1 LFFLAKE
8 GRQLKIKNI
17 YLNKKT
23 PVISIA
29 IALLCV
35 SITLISQLVPSTFM
49 AFTFS
54 YPVKYPW
61 QLLTY
66 VFLQGIPGELFP
78 PDFPYSSMELTIG
91 HLGYNLLLILP
102 FGILVEK
109 VIGSKRFLALFAS
122 TWIVDVILNF
132 IMGVIYTKDGESF
145 AVSGASGIAFS
156 FMPVGIYILCVMAK
170 RYGFGKLFRQVLFYL
185 LMGIAIP
192 TMVISLMPDIAGV
205 AGIPS
210 MIIHLIA
217 IVIGIVFAVI
227 FKGKTV
233 SFFDGK
239 MLNNP

>member
-1 LFFLAKE
+1 M
-8 GRQLKIKNI
+8 KIKNI

-35 SITLISQLVPSTFM
+35 IITLISQLVPSTYM

-54 YPVKYPW
+54 YPVKYPG

-66 VFLQGIPGELFP
+66 VFLQGIPGELLP

-109 VIGSKRFLALFAS
+109 VIGIKRFLALFAS

-132 IMGVIYTKDGESF
+132 IMVVIYTKDGDSF
-145 AVSGASGIAFS
+145 AVSGASGLAFS
-156 FMPVGIYILCVMAK
+156 FMPVGIFILFVMGK
-170 RYGFGKLFRQVLFYL
+170 KYGFGKLFRQVSFYL
-185 LMGIAIP
+185 LMGIALP
-192 TMVISLMPDIAGV
+192 TAVISLIPNIAGV

-217 IVIGIVFAVI
+217 LAIGVVFAFI
-227 FKGKTV
+227 CKGKIAC
-233 SFFDGK
+233 FF
-239 MLNNP
+239 NNTNVKYSVQEYGQ

>member
-1 LFFLAKE
+1 
-8 GRQLKIKNI
+8 LKIKNI

-35 SITLISQLVPSTFM
+35 IVTLISQLVPSTYM
-49 AFTFS
+49 ALTFT
-54 YPVKYPW
+54 YPVRYPW
-61 QLLTY
+61 QLITY
-66 VFLQGIPGELFP
+66 IFLQGVPGELLP

-91 HLGYNLLLILP
+91 HLGYNLLLLLP
-102 FGILVEK
+102 FGVLVEK

-122 TWIVDVILNF
+122 AWIVDAILNF

-156 FMPVGIYILCVMAK
+156 FMPVGVYILCVMAK
-170 RYGFGKLFRQVLFYL
+170 RYGFGKLFRQVSFYL
-185 LMGIAIP
+185 LMGIALP
-192 TMVISLMPDIAGV
+192 TAVISLMPNIAGV

-217 IVIGIVFAVI
+217 LAIGVVFAFI
-227 FKGKTV
+227 CKGKIAC
-233 SFFDGK
+233 FF
-239 MLNNP
+239 NNTNVKYSVQEYGQ

>member
-1 LFFLAKE
+1 M
-8 GRQLKIKNI
+8 KIKNI

-35 SITLISQLVPSTFM
+35 IITLISQLVPSTYM
-49 AFTFS
+49 ALTFS

-66 VFLQGIPGELFP
+66 VFLQGIPGELLP

-132 IMGVIYTKDGESF
+132 IMGVIYTKDGDSF
-145 AVSGASGIAFS
+145 AVSGASGLAFS
-156 FMPVGIYILCVMAK
+156 FMPVGIFILFVMGK
-170 RYGFGKLFRQVLFYL
+170 KYGFGKLFRQVSFYL
-185 LMGIAIP
+185 LMGIALP
-192 TMVISLMPDIAGV
+192 TAVISLMPNIAGV

-217 IVIGIVFAVI
+217 LAIGVVFAFI
-227 FKGKTV
+227 CKGKIAC
-233 SFFDGK
+233 FF
-239 MLNNP
+239 NNTNVKYSVQEYGQ

>member
-1 LFFLAKE
+1 M
-8 GRQLKIKNI
+8 KIKNI

-35 SITLISQLVPSTFM
+35 IITLISQLVPSTYM

-66 VFLQGIPGELFP
+66 VFLQGIPGELLP
-78 PDFPYSSMELTIG
+78 PDFPYSAMELMLG
-91 HLGYNLLLILP
+91 HLGYNLMLILP

-132 IMGVIYTKDGESF
+132 IMGAIWTKDGDSF
-145 AVSGASGIAFS
+145 AVSGASGLAFS
-156 FMPVGIYILCVMAK
+156 FMPVGVYILFVLGK
-170 RYGFGKLFRQVLFYL
+170 KYGFGKLFRQVSFYI

-192 TMVISLMPDIAGV
+192 TMVISLMPDVAGV

-217 IVIGIVFAVI
+217 IVMGIVCAVI
-227 FKGKTV
+227 FRGKIYEFTD
-233 SFFDGK
+233 SK
-239 MLNNP
+239 TSY

>member
-1 LFFLAKE
+1 M
-8 GRQLKIKNI
+8 KIKNI

-35 SITLISQLVPSTFM
+35 IVTLISQLVPSTYM
-49 AFTFS
+49 ALTFT
-54 YPVKYPW
+54 YPVRYPW
-61 QLLTY
+61 QLITY
-66 VFLQGIPGELFP
+66 IFLQGVPGELLP

-91 HLGYNLLLILP
+91 HLGYNLLLLLP
-102 FGILVEK
+102 FGVLVEK

-122 TWIVDVILNF
+122 AWIVDAILNF

-156 FMPVGIYILCVMAK
+156 FMPVGVYILCVMAK
-170 RYGFGKLFRQVLFYL
+170 RYGFGKLFRQVSFYL
-185 LMGIAIP
+185 LMGIALP
-192 TMVISLMPDIAGV
+192 TAVISLMPNIAGV

-217 IVIGIVFAVI
+217 LAIGVVFAFI
-227 FKGKTV
+227 CKGKIAC
-233 SFFDGK
+233 FF
-239 MLNNP
+239 NNTNVKYSVQEYGQ

>member
-1 LFFLAKE
+1 M
-8 GRQLKIKNI
+8 KIKNI

-35 SITLISQLVPSTFM
+35 IITLISQLVPSTYM

-66 VFLQGIPGELFP
+66 IFLQGIPVELLP
-78 PDFPYSSMELTIG
+78 PDFPYSAMDLTIG
-91 HLGYNLLLILP
+91 HLAYNLMLIIP

-109 VIGSKRFLALFAS
+109 VIGSKRLLALFAS
-122 TWIVDVILNF
+122 SWIVDVILNF
-132 IMGVIYTKDGESF
+132 IMGAIYTKEGDTFS
-145 AVSGASGIAFS
+145 VSGASGLAFS
-156 FMPVGIYILCVMAK
+156 FMPVGVYILFVMGK
-170 RYGFGKLFRQVLFYL
+170 KFGFGKLFRQVSFYL

-192 TMVISLMPDIAGV
+192 TMVIALMPNIAGV

-227 FKGKTV
+227 FRRKIEGYFNVT
-233 SFFDGK
+233 
-239 MLNNP
+239 NNKYSVQH

>member
-1 LFFLAKE
+1 M
-8 GRQLKIKNI
+8 KIKNI
-17 YLNKKT
+17 YLNKNT

-35 SITLISQLVPSTFM
+35 IITLISQLVPSTYM

-66 VFLQGIPGELFP
+66 VFLQGIPGEL
-78 PDFPYSSMELTIG
+78 
-91 HLGYNLLLILP
+91 LGYNLLLILP

-132 IMGVIYTKDGESF
+132 IMGVIYTKDGDSF
-145 AVSGASGIAFS
+145 AVSGASGLAFS
-156 FMPVGIYILCVMAK
+156 FMPVGIFILFVMGK
-170 RYGFGKLFRQVLFYL
+170 KYGFGKLFRQVSFYL
-185 LMGIAIP
+185 LMGIALP
-192 TMVISLMPDIAGV
+192 TAVISLIPNIAGV

-217 IVIGIVFAVI
+217 LAIGVVFAFI
-227 FKGKTV
+227 CKGKIAC
-233 SFFDGK
+233 FF
-239 MLNNP
+239 NNTNVKYSVQEYGQ

>member
-1 LFFLAKE
+1 M
-8 GRQLKIKNI
+8 KIKNI

-35 SITLISQLVPSTFM
+35 IITLISQLVPSTYM
-49 AFTFS
+49 ALTFT
-54 YPVKYPW
+54 YPVRYPW
-61 QLLTY
+61 QLITY
-66 VFLQGIPGELFP
+66 IFLQGVPGELLP

-91 HLGYNLLLILP
+91 HLGYNLLLLLP
-102 FGILVEK
+102 FGVLVEK

-122 TWIVDVILNF
+122 AWTVDAILNF

-156 FMPVGIYILCVMAK
+156 FMPVGVYILCVMAK
-170 RYGFGKLFRQVLFYL
+170 RYGFGKLFRQVSFYL
-185 LMGIAIP
+185 LMGIALP
-192 TMVISLMPDIAGV
+192 TAVISLMPNIAGV

-217 IVIGIVFAVI
+217 LAIGVVFAFI
-227 FKGKTV
+227 CKGKIAC
-233 SFFDGK
+233 FF
-239 MLNNP
+239 NNTNVKYSVQEYGQ

>member
-1 LFFLAKE
+1 M
-8 GRQLKIKNI
+8 KIRNI
-17 YLNKKT
+17 YLNKEV

-35 SITLISQLVPSTFM
+35 IITLISQLVPSTYM

-66 VFLQGIPGELFP
+66 IFLQGIPVELLP
-78 PDFPYSSMELTIG
+78 PDFPYSAMELTIG
-91 HLGYNLLLILP
+91 HLGYNLMLILP

-132 IMGVIYTKDGESF
+132 IMGTIWTKDGDSF
-145 AVSGASGIAFS
+145 AVSGASGLAFS
-156 FMPVGIYILCVMAK
+156 FMPVGVYILFVLGK
-170 RYGFGKLFRQVLFYL
+170 KYGFGKLFRQVSFYI

-192 TMVISLMPDIAGV
+192 TMVISLMPDVAGV

-217 IVIGIVFAVI
+217 IVMGIVCAVI
-227 FKGKTV
+227 FRGKIYEFTD
-233 SFFDGK
+233 SK
-239 MLNNP
+239 TSY

>member
-1 LFFLAKE
+1 M
-8 GRQLKIKNI
+8 KIRNI
-17 YLNKKT
+17 YLDKKV

-29 IALLCV
+29 IALLCII
-35 SITLISQLVPSTFM
+35 ITLISQLVPSTYM
-49 AFTFS
+49 AFTFT

-61 QLLTY
+61 QLITY
-66 VFLQGIPGELFP
+66 IFLQGIPGELIP
-78 PDFPYSSMELTIG
+78 PDLPYSSMEITIG

-102 FGILVEK
+102 FGIFVEK
-109 VIGSKRFLALFAS
+109 VIGSKRFLALFTAAG
-122 TWIVDVILNF
+122 TVNVIMNF
-132 IMGVIYTKDGESF
+132 IMGMIFTKDGDSF

-156 FMPVGIYILCVMAK
+156 FMPAGILILLVMGK
-170 RYGFGKLFRQVLFYL
+170 RYGFRKLFRQVSFYL

-192 TMVISLMPDIAGV
+192 TMVIAVMPDIAGV

-210 MIIHLIA
+210 MIIHLTA
-217 IVIGIVFAVI
+217 IVMGMVFAVI

>member
-1 LFFLAKE
+1 M
-8 GRQLKIKNI
+8 
-17 YLNKKT
+17 
-23 PVISIA
+23 ISIA
-29 IALLCV
+29 IALLCMI
-35 SITLISQLVPSTFM
+35 ITLISQLVPSTYL

-66 VFLQGIPGELFP
+66 VFLQGIPGELLP

-122 TWIVDVILNF
+122 TWIVDVILDF
-132 IMGVIYTKDGESF
+132 IMGVIYTKDGDSF
-145 AVSGASGIAFS
+145 AVSGASGLAFS
-156 FMPVGIYILCVMAK
+156 FMPVGIFILFVMGK
-170 RYGFGKLFRQVLFYL
+170 KYGFGKLFRQVSFYL
-185 LMGIAIP
+185 LMGIALP
-192 TMVISLMPDIAGV
+192 TAVISLIPNIAGV

-217 IVIGIVFAVI
+217 LAIGVVFAFI
-227 FKGKTV
+227 CKGKIACY
-233 SFFDGK
+233 F
-239 MLNNP
+239 NNTNVKYSVQEYGQ

>member
-1 LFFLAKE
+1 M
-8 GRQLKIKNI
+8 KIKNI

-35 SITLISQLVPSTFM
+35 IITLISQLVPSTYM

-66 VFLQGIPGELFP
+66 IFLQGIPVELLP
-78 PDFPYSSMELTIG
+78 PDFPYSAMELTIG
-91 HLGYNLLLILP
+91 HLGYNLMLILP

-109 VIGSKRFLALFAS
+109 VIGSKRFLGLFTSA
-122 TWIVDVILNF
+122 WIVDVILNF
-132 IMGVIYTKDGESF
+132 IMGVICTKDGESF

-156 FMPVGIYILCVMAK
+156 FMPVGVYILFILGK
-170 RYGFGKLFRQVLFYL
+170 KFGFGKLFRQVSFYL
-185 LMGIAIP
+185 LMGIALP
-192 TMVISLMPDIAGV
+192 TAVISLMPDVAGV
-205 AGIPS
+205 AGVPS

-217 IVIGIVFAVI
+217 LAVGIVFAFI
-227 FKGKTV
+227 CKGRIAC
-233 SFFDGK
+233 FF
-239 MLNNP
+239 NNTNVKKSVQDYEH

>member
-1 LFFLAKE
+1 M
-8 GRQLKIKNI
+8 KIKNI

-35 SITLISQLVPSTFM
+35 IITLISQLVPSTYM
-49 AFTFS
+49 AFAFS

-66 VFLQGIPGELFP
+66 IFLQGIPGELLP
-78 PDFPYSSMELTIG
+78 PDFPYSAMELMLG
-91 HLGYNLLLILP
+91 HLGYNLMLILP
-102 FGILVEK
+102 FGIFVEK

-122 TWIVDVILNF
+122 AWIVDVILNF

-156 FMPVGIYILCVMAK
+156 FMPVGVYILCVMAK
-170 RYGFGKLFRQVLFYL
+170 RYGFGKLFRQVSFYL
-185 LMGIAIP
+185 LMGIALP
-192 TMVISLMPDIAGV
+192 TAVISLMPNIAGV

-217 IVIGIVFAVI
+217 LAIGVVFAFI
-227 FKGKTV
+227 CKGKIAC
-233 SFFDGK
+233 F
-239 MLNNP
+239 LNNTNVKYSVQEYGQ

>member
-1 LFFLAKE
+1 M
-8 GRQLKIKNI
+8 KIKNL

-29 IALLCV
+29 MALLCV
-35 SITLISQLVPSTFM
+35 IITLISQLVPSTYM
-49 AFTFS
+49 ALTFS

-66 VFLQGIPGELFP
+66 VFLQGIPGELLP

-132 IMGVIYTKDGESF
+132 IMGVIYTKDGDSF
-145 AVSGASGIAFS
+145 AVSGASGLAFS
-156 FMPVGIYILCVMAK
+156 FMPVGIFILIVMGK
-170 RYGFGKLFRQVLFYL
+170 RYGFGKLFRQVSFYL
-185 LMGIAIP
+185 LMGIALP
-192 TMVISLMPDIAGV
+192 TAVISLIPNIAGV

-217 IVIGIVFAVI
+217 LAIGVVFAFI
-227 FKGKTV
+227 CKGKIAC
-233 SFFDGK
+233 FF
-239 MLNNP
+239 NNTNVKYSVQEYGQ

>member
-1 LFFLAKE
+1 M
-8 GRQLKIKNI
+8 KIKNI

-35 SITLISQLVPSTFM
+35 IVTLISQLVPSTYM
-49 AFTFS
+49 ALTFT
-54 YPVKYPW
+54 YPVRYPW
-61 QLLTY
+61 QLITY
-66 VFLQGIPGELFP
+66 IFLQGVPGELLP

-91 HLGYNLLLILP
+91 HLGYNLLLLLP
-102 FGILVEK
+102 FGVLVEK

-122 TWIVDVILNF
+122 AWIVDAILNF

-156 FMPVGIYILCVMAK
+156 FMPVGVYILCVMAK
-170 RYGFGKLFRQVLFYL
+170 RYGFGKLFRQVSFYL
-185 LMGIAIP
+185 LMGIALP
-192 TMVISLMPDIAGV
+192 TAVISLMPNIAGV

-217 IVIGIVFAVI
+217 LAIGVVFAFI
-227 FKGKTV
+227 CKGKIAC
-233 SFFDGK
+233 FF
-239 MLNNP
+239 NNTNVKYSVQEYGH

>member
-1 LFFLAKE
+1 M
-8 GRQLKIKNI
+8 KIKNL

-35 SITLISQLVPSTFM
+35 IITLISQLVPSTYM

-54 YPVKYPW
+54 YPVKYPC

-66 VFLQGIPGELFP
+66 VFLQGIPGELLP

-109 VIGSKRFLALFAS
+109 VIGIKRFLALFAS

-132 IMGVIYTKDGESF
+132 IMGVIYTKDGDSF
-145 AVSGASGIAFS
+145 AVSGASGLAFS
-156 FMPVGIYILCVMAK
+156 FMPVGIFILIVMGK
-170 RYGFGKLFRQVLFYL
+170 RYGFGKLFRQVSFYL
-185 LMGIAIP
+185 LMGIALP
-192 TMVISLMPDIAGV
+192 TAVISLIPNIAGV

-217 IVIGIVFAVI
+217 LAIGVVFAFI
-227 FKGKTV
+227 CKGKIAC
-233 SFFDGK
+233 FF
-239 MLNNP
+239 NNTNVKYSVQEYGQ